1 MVLFLG
7 PVQGDLQ
14 LANAIFELFESASV
28 LIYNVVKCQLVPI
41 GCDTDQVV
49 LAQQLF
55 PCPIKESWIKYPVIP
70 LSTGKLPKAAFQLL
84 IDKMA
89 DKLSAWRGRLMHR
102 SGRLTLIKTT
112 LAAIPVS
119 CLPSLGAKGISQDFQ
134 SLLVVMPGIN
144 ARQQVPS
151 GLGQGSAPAS
161 AGRPGRPR
169 SKAYGMCLACVCDGY
184 GFNALT
190 LTNLGPQCQCLM
202 MQRLGPSSRRR
213 SQSPWGTVSPPS
225 FGPSDG

>member
-1 MVLFLG
+1 LLQKVSLRHIPFKVSIYADDMVLFLG

-28 LIYNVVKCQLVPI
+28 LICNVVKCQLVPI
-41 GCDTDQVV
+41 GCDTDQVA

-89 DKLSAWRGRLMHR
+89 DKLPAWRGRLMHR

-112 LAAIPVS
+112 LAAIPVYSAISHAFPPWVLKAFAKIFRAFLWS
-119 CLPSLGAKGISQDFQ
+119 CLESMHGSKCLVAWDKVQRPLQLG
-134 SLLVVMPGIN
+134 
-144 ARQQVPS
+144 
-151 GLGQGSAPAS
+151 GLGVHDLKLMGCTLHVSAMAMAS
-161 AGRPGRPR
+161 
-169 SKAYGMCLACVCDGY
+169 
-184 GFNALT
+184 T
-190 LTNLGPQCQCLM
+190 H
-202 MQRLGPSSRRR
+202 
-213 SQSPWGTVSPPS
+213 
-225 FGPSDG
+225 